1 MKNKFRFKG
10 RMILMFTA
18 IFGSFESGII
28 YAIMALGVYLSFRIL
43 DFPDLTVDGSFVTG
57 AAVAGTMI
65 VGGINPFI
73 ATLTALIVGFPAG
86 CLTGIIHTMG
96 KINNLLSGIIMMI
109 ALYSINLRIM
119 GRSNIPLLNT
129 DTSFTKISDFFEKSG
144 IDNSLNN
151 ILKAIG
157 LGDSLPE
164 TWGILIFM
172 IVVTFIIKVITD
184 WFFKTEIG
192 LAVRA
197 TGDNKRMIRSLSA
210 NTNLMVIFGLGLSN
224 ALVAFSGALIAQQG
238 GFADV
243 GMGIGMIVI
252 GLASVIIGEALF
264 GTKTIARTTLAV
276 IGGSIIYRLVVTLA
290 LRVEFLNPGDMKLI
304 TALIVLV
311 ALTMPKILEA
321 INERKRKARKKKE
334 RMNIIHAPVDR
345 KGGGH
350 AAVKSD
356 SQSL

>member
-1 MKNKFRFKG
+1 
-10 RMILMFTA
+10 MISMFTA
-18 IFGSFESGII
+18 IFGSFEAGII

-57 AAVAGTMI
+57 AAISAVLIAGGT
-65 VGGINPFI
+65 NPFLATII
-73 ATLTALIVGFPAG
+73 ALFAGFAAG
-86 CLTGIIHTMG
+86 CMTGLLHTFG
-96 KINNLLSGIIMMI
+96 KINNLLSGILMMI

-129 DTSFTKISDFFEKSG
+129 DTAFTKISGFFEKTG
-144 IDNSLNN
+144 IDSFFNN
-151 ILKAIG
+151 ILTKAG

-172 IVVTFIIKVITD
+172 IVVTFVIKFLTD
-184 WFFKTEIG
+184 LFLKTEIG

-210 NTNLMVIFGLGLSN
+210 NTNLLVVLGLGLSN

-264 GTKTIARTTLAV
+264 GTKTIARTTFAV
-276 IGGSIIYRLVVTLA
+276 IGGSIIYRIVVTLA
-290 LRVEFLNPGDMKLI
+290 LRVDFLDPGDMKLI
-304 TALIVLV
+304 TALIVIL
-311 ALTMPKILEA
+311 ALTTPKIIEGSK
-321 INERKRKARKKKE
+321 ERKRKARRRLE
-334 RMNIIHAPVDR
+334 RTNMMQTSGQG
-345 KGGGH
+345 KGDQH
-350 AAVKSD
+350 VTIKSN
-356 SQSL
+356 S

>member
-1 MKNKFRFKG
+1 
-10 RMILMFTA
+10 MISMFTA
-18 IFGSFESGII
+18 IFGSFEAGII

-57 AAVAGTMI
+57 AAISAVMI
-65 VGGINPFI
+65 ANGANPFF
-73 ATLTALIVGFPAG
+73 ATIMALFAGFAAG
-86 CLTGIIHTMG
+86 CMTGLLHTFG
-96 KINNLLSGIIMMI
+96 RINNLLSGILMMI

-129 DTSFTKISDFFEKSG
+129 DTAFTKISAFFENLG
-144 IDNSLNN
+144 INSFFNN
-151 ILKAIG
+151 LLTMVG

-164 TWGILIFM
+164 TWGILLFM
-172 IVVTFIIKVITD
+172 IIVTFTIKFLTD
-184 WFFKTEIG
+184 LFLQTEIG

-210 NTNLMVIFGLGLSN
+210 NTNLLVILGLGLSN

-264 GTKTIARTTLAV
+264 GTKSIARATLAV
-276 IGGSIIYRLVVTLA
+276 IGGSIVYRIVVTLA
-290 LRVEFLNPGDMKLI
+290 LRVDFLDPGDMKLI
-304 TALIVLV
+304 TATIVII
-311 ALTMPKILEA
+311 ALTAPKI
-321 INERKRKARKKKE
+321 IDQTKERKRKARRRIEKQNMIPASSQGKGEK
-334 RMNIIHAPVDR
+334 HAPL
-345 KGGGH
+345 K
-350 AAVKSD
+350 
-356 SQSL
+356 

>member
-1 MKNKFRFKG
+1 
-10 RMILMFTA
+10 MFTA

-57 AAVAGTMI
+57 AAVAATMI
-65 VGGINPFI
+65 VGGTNPFI
-73 ATLTALIVGFPAG
+73 ATIIALLVGFVAG
-86 CLTGIIHTMG
+86 CLTGLIHTLG
-96 KINNLLSGIIMMI
+96 KINNLLSGILMMI

-129 DTSFTKISDFFEKSG
+129 DTSFTKISSFFEKTG
-144 IDNSLNN
+144 IDTFFNN
-151 ILKAIG
+151 ILSAIG
-157 LGDSLPE
+157 LGESLPD

-172 IVVTFIIKVITD
+172 ILVTFMIKIITD

-197 TGDNKRMIRSLSA
+197 TGDNKRMIRSFSA

-224 ALVAFSGALIAQQG
+224 AMVAFSGALIAQQG

-276 IGGSIIYRLVVTLA
+276 IGGAIIYRLVVTLA
-290 LRVEFLNPGDMKLI
+290 LRVEFLDPGDMKLI
-304 TALIVLV
+304 TAFIVLI
-311 ALTMPKILEA
+311 ALTTPKILESFA
-321 INERKRKARKKKE
+321 ERKRNARKKRE
-334 RMNIIHAPVDR
+334 RMEIIHSTVTR

-350 AAVKSD
+350 AAIKSD
-356 SQSL
+356 S